1 MLLIERVEIIYVI
14 DLAGGDVQ
22 HFSVIWSQS
31 GHFKLYLNVCPDNP
45 LCVTKFIYL
54 GSEL

>member
-31 GHFKLYLNVCPDNP
+31 GHFKLYLNVCRDNP